1 MRIRNMITTIVVTVV
16 GLYVLFA
23 ALVYFGQNRLVFLPS
38 RTIDVTPDQ
47 VGLAY
52 DDIAIDVTADAKIQ
66 AWYFRA
72 APENHAGRT
81 VLFCHG
87 NAGNISHR
95 LQTVRFFLDLSAD
108 VLLFDYRG
116 YGRSD
121 GTPTEDNVYADAL
134 AAYRWLTAER
144 AVAPENV
151 FLFGRSMGGAV
162 AVDLASRVRCGGVII
177 ESTFTSA
184 VDMGRRLYPFMPIR
198 LLARISFDSQSKIS
212 RLTCPVLVAHSPQDE
227 IVPYEMGRALYEA
240 ADSRK
245 HFVDLEGGHNDL
257 TSLDNDL
264 YRNALEEFLR
274 QEDGG
279 SISTE
284 SDTVSD

>member
-1 MRIRNMITTIVVTVV
+1 MITTIVVTVV